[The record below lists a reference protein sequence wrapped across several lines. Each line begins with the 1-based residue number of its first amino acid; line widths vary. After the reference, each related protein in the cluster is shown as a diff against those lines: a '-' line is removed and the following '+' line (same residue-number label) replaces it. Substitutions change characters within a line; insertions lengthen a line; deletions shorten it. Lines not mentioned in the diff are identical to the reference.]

1 MIKYFTIEN
10 FLTNIECDDV
20 SNYCI
25 KNLKLTQAKIGGDT
39 LDEKSRKSKIAF
51 TNFKGEFSFLKKRLN
66 EEISK
71 VMKLKGYEIE
81 FEKEPFQFTTYETGE
96 FYNWHTDSGD
106 NGTFAKRYCSIV
118 IQLNDEYYGGDLEI
132 VIPDSDS
139 KEILKFEKGK
149 GNLFVFL
156 SSITHR
162 VTEITDGRRY
172 SLVSWFSIK
181 PINNFKKT
189 LI

>member
-10 FLTNIECDDV
+10 FLTNIECDNV
-20 SNYCI
+20 TEYSI
-25 KNLKLTQAKIGGDT
+25 KNLKLRKALMTND
-39 LDEKSRKSKIAF
+39 LLNEKVRKSKVAF
-51 TNFKGEFSFLKKRLN
+51 TDFNGEFSFIKKRLN
-66 EEISK
+66 EEINK
-71 VMKLKGYEIE
+71 VMKLKGYKIE

-96 FYNWHTDSGD
+96 FYNWHKDASER
-106 NGTFAKRYCSIV
+106 ALSERYCSIV
-118 IQLNDEYYGGDLEI
+118 IQLNDEYHGGDLEM
-132 VIPDSDS
+132 VIPKSDS
-139 KEILKFEKGK
+139 KEILKFKKGK

-162 VTEITDGRRY
+162 VAEVTDGTRY